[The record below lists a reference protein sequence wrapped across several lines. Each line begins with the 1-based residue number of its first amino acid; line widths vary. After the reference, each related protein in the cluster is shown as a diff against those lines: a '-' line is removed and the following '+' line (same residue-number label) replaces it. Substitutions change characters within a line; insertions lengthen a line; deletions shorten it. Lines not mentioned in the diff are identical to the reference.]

1 MGDKAKT
8 PLAMCRLKLVDRIFR
23 SVYCCHRVLL
33 FMRDL
38 VYIVGWVPNTLQND
52 GCFREFLNFLRK
64 SLHCLLGPA
73 GIFVALPF
81 SFDRAPVSDF
91 GSPDDPHPGSAD
103 YKLANRSI
111 GFQASSSGSRTD
123 LSVRVTHGHGNL
135 CCRSTGGKGFQSA
148 RGT

>member
-38 VYIVGWVPNTLQND
+38 VYIVGWAPNTLQND

-73 GIFVALPF
+73 GILLRYRFHSTAHPFPTSGLLMILIPEVQTTSLQTGQLAFKPVLQVAEPIF
-81 SFDRAPVSDF
+81 
-91 GSPDDPHPGSAD
+91 
-103 YKLANRSI
+103 RSE
-111 GFQASSSGSRTD
+111 
-123 LSVRVTHGHGNL
+123 
-135 CCRSTGGKGFQSA
+135 
-148 RGT
+148 